1 MEIMNITSRLNNYN
15 QTSYTPSASVLSV
28 IDSSF
33 RNAGDYRIFSGNTSN
48 AEEAGWYGF
57 KHNNS
62 KGGLCIIYTLYAGIN
77 LGMGSG
83 TPNSWTWRNILNF

>member
-1 MEIMNITSRLNNYN
+1 MNITNRLGNYN
-15 QTSYTPSASVLSV
+15 QNSYTPSYAYVLPV

-33 RNAGDYRIFSGNTSN
+33 RNAGDYSIFSGATSS
-48 AEEAGWYGF
+48 AEEACWYGF

-62 KGGLCIIYTLYAGIN
+62 KGGLCIIYTLYYGIN
-77 LGMGSG
+77 LGKGSG

>member
-1 MEIMNITSRLNNYN
+1 MNITNRLGSYN
-15 QTSYTPSASVLSV
+15 QNSYTPNVSVLSA

-33 RNAGDYRIFSGNTSN
+33 RNAGDYGIFSGATGA

-62 KGGLCIIYTLYAGIN
+62 KGGLCIIYSLFHGIN
-77 LGMGSG
+77 LGKGSG
-83 TPNSWTWRNILNF
+83 TPNSWKWRNILNF

>member
-1 MEIMNITSRLNNYN
+1 MNITNRLGSYN
-15 QTSYTPSASVLSV
+15 QNSYTPFYAYVLPV

-33 RNAGDYRIFSGNTSN
+33 RNAGNYSIFSGATGV

-57 KHNNS
+57 KHNND
-62 KGGLCIIYTLYAGIN
+62 KGGLCIIYSLDKGIS
-77 LGMGSG
+77 LGKGSG